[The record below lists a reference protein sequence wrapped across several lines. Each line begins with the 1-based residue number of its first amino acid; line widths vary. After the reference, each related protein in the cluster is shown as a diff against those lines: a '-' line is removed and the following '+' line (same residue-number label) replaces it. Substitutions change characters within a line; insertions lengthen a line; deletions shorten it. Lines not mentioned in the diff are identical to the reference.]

1 MKATKILVGLLVAA
15 VLLAGCG
22 EGETTP
28 SVDEET
34 LTAIRLP
41 MGYIPSVQYAPLY
54 VAKERGYFA
63 EAGFDV
69 TFDYSYETDGVALVG
84 QGEQPFS
91 LASGE
96 QVLLARE
103 QGIPVVYVLAWFQ
116 DYPVAVV
123 AKAESGI
130 NSPQDLVGRRVGLPG
145 LFGANYIGLIA
156 MLHAEGID
164 EGDLVLDSIG
174 FNQVEAL
181 ATDQEEA
188 VVGYSTNEPVH
199 LAAQG
204 YEIVTFQV
212 SEYVQLTANGLIT
225 SETMVAENPDDVA
238 AFVSAMIRGIED
250 TIADP
255 DAAYEIC
262 FNFVEGLENQD
273 RELQME
279 VLTLSIEY
287 WKADR
292 VGYIQAP
299 AWENMQQVLLEM
311 GLLSDP
317 LDLDDAFTN
326 AFVEDR

>member
-1 MKATKILVGLLVAA
+1 MKVSKMVIGVILLA
-15 VLLAGCG
+15 VLLTACGG
-22 EGETTP
+22 EGPVIEG
-28 SVDEET
+28 DDLK
-34 LTAIRLP
+34 LTQIRLP
-41 MGYIPSVQYAPLY
+41 MGYIPNVQYAPLY

-63 EAGFDV
+63 EAGFEV
-69 TFDYSYETDGVALVG
+69 EFDYSFETDGVALVG

-123 AKAESGI
+123 AKAGSGI
-130 NSPQDLVGRRVGLPG
+130 TTPQDLVGKRVGLPG

-156 MLHAEGID
+156 MLHAEGIA
-164 EGDLVLDSIG
+164 ESDLVLDSIG

-188 VVGYSTNEPVH
+188 VVGYSTNEPVQ

-212 SEYVQLTANGLIT
+212 SDYVQLTANGLIT
-225 SETMVAENPDDVA
+225 NEAMIAENPEGVRGFVA
-238 AFVSAMIRGIED
+238 AMIRGIED

-255 DAAYEIC
+255 EAAYEISAKY
-262 FNFVEGLENQD
+262 VEGLEEQD

-279 VLTLSIEY
+279 VLNLSIVY
-287 WKADR
+287 WKADM
-292 VGYIQAP
+292 VGYIQAA

-311 GLLSDP
+311 DLLSDAI
-317 LDLDDAFTN
+317 DLDEAFTN
-326 AFVEDR
+326 EFVE